1 MFVCC
6 TDEEMSNPYRT
17 KSCLSSYRVVLES
30 ERYLRWGLP
39 VSLKSGGMVR
49 DSNPCYVPHDS
60 TPWNIMVR
68 PNLAP
73 LFNRFSNLSTNSLW
87 NSNIRDAV
95 NKGQPHKALLLFRQM
110 KQTRLQPSNFT
121 FPFVAKT
128 CANLSNLLY
137 SQILRTHV
145 AKSPFQFDI
154 YVQTAL
160 VDMYLKCGHLDYA
173 YNVFDKM
180 PDRDLTSWNGML
192 MGFAQ
197 LGLVDK
203 TVIVLSQMRLDG
215 ICPDSVTIMALT
227 QLGSSLE
234 DLMLCGDLGM
244 AEMVFGWIDP
254 GLRTVVSWNSM
265 FSGYAYFEESI
276 KAVGLYKWMVY
287 DGVWPDVST
296 ILSLL
301 SSCVTTDAL
310 CHGKSIHCHGVRLG
324 CVFNVPIRNFVIS
337 MYSKCG
343 DIEAARSVFN
353 SVRDR
358 TCVFGNAI
366 IGGYAEKGD
375 LDEALALFCSTEAV
389 GQKPDIVTLLYMISC
404 CGQTGSL
411 EVGRWIDNYAIS
423 NGKKHN
429 VTVCNALIDMHAKCG
444 SMRDAWGL
452 FSTMQGKTVVSWTS
466 MISGCALNGEFKE
479 ALELFC
485 LMLELGLK
493 PNHITFLAVLQACTH
508 AGTGEYATHRLF
520 ELEPEAAALYVEMA
534 NLYAS
539 AGRWDGVARIR
550 KLMKGNRVTKS
561 AGQSFVQ
568 VNGTIVNLRLKIEVT
583 VNIS

>member
-1 MFVCC
+1 
-6 TDEEMSNPYRT
+6 
-17 KSCLSSYRVVLES
+17 
-30 ERYLRWGLP
+30 
-39 VSLKSGGMVR
+39 
-49 DSNPCYVPHDS
+49 
-60 TPWNIMVR
+60 
-68 PNLAP
+68 
-73 LFNRFSNLSTNSLW
+73 
-87 NSNIRDAV
+87 
-95 NKGQPHKALLLFRQM
+95 
-110 KQTRLQPSNFT
+110 
-121 FPFVAKT
+121 
-128 CANLSNLLY
+128 
-137 SQILRTHV
+137 
-145 AKSPFQFDI
+145 
-154 YVQTAL
+154 
-160 VDMYLKCGHLDYA
+160 
-173 YNVFDKM
+173 
-180 PDRDLTSWNGML
+180 ML
-192 MGFAQ
+192 MGFGQ

-203 TVIVLSQMRLDG
+203 AAIVLSQMRLDG
-215 ICPDSVTIMALT
+215 IRPDSVTIMALT

-234 DLMLCGDLGM
+234 DLTLVNAIHCLGIQMGIEGDVSVANTWVSAYAKCGDLGM
-244 AEMVFGWIDP
+244 AEMVFGWIDQ

-265 FSGYAYFEESI
+265 FSGYAYFEESV

-324 CVFNVPIRNFVIS
+324 CVFNVPVRNSLIS

-343 DIEAARSVFN
+343 DIEAARSVFD

-358 TCVFGNAI
+358 TCVSWNAI

-375 LDEALALFCSTEAV
+375 LDEALALFRSMEAV

-404 CGQTGSL
+404 CGQTGSF

-429 VTVCNALIDMHAKCG
+429 VTVCNALIDMYAKCG
-444 SMRDAWGL
+444 SIRDAWEL

-479 ALELFC
+479 ALDLFC

-508 AGTGEYATHRLF
+508 AGLLEKGRECFDMMTKVHKINPGLVHYSCMADLLGRRGKLKEALEFIEKMPFKPDAGIWGALLSACKNYHNVEIGEYATHRLF
-520 ELEPEAAALYVEMA
+520 ELEPEAAAPYVEMA

-550 KLMKGNRVTKS
+550 KLMKGNQVTKS

-568 VNGTIVNLRLKIEVT
+568 VNETICKFTVEDRSHSEHQLIYDVLDGLALLLKKEKIHHAVMEELIDYQY
-583 VNIS
+583 N